1 MSWSSSAPDVATVD
15 EDGTVT
21 PKSPGTAVITVT
33 TADGNK
39 TASAAVIVKKKKA
52 AFQLETSV
60 KKILL
65 RPNGSA
71 SFRVFA
77 VDSEGKR
84 KSVTLSPD
92 TAYSSHSPLLH
103 VKRGSVKAGKDAGEA
118 TFTVHH
124 LGEERDI
131 QVVITK
137 ARLTSLKASAK
148 ELVLKPGETMQLE
161 LIATWSDETERDVGK
176 QAVWTSRNKSVVEV
190 TDTGELTAIQ
200 AGASTIRADYG
211 DRVVLVRVTVRPD
224 EDALEKQTTQFANRL
239 FLT

>member
-71 SFRVFA
+71 SFRVFT
-77 VDSEGKR
+77 VDS
-84 KSVTLSPD
+84 
-92 TAYSSHSPLLH
+92 
-103 VKRGSVKAGKDAGEA
+103 
-118 TFTVHH
+118 
-124 LGEERDI
+124 
-131 QVVITK
+131 
-137 ARLTSLKASAK
+137 
-148 ELVLKPGETMQLE
+148 
-161 LIATWSDETERDVGK
+161 
-176 QAVWTSRNKSVVEV
+176 
-190 TDTGELTAIQ
+190 
-200 AGASTIRADYG
+200 
-211 DRVVLVRVTVRPD
+211 
-224 EDALEKQTTQFANRL
+224 
-239 FLT
+239 